1 MKPVVVPMQAGATDR
16 SRLLRVAATT
26 GLLVACGLL
35 EAVADGEQGAGG
47 IRVLLDDVL
56 EQRERH
62 RVVLHQGRLGAESV
76 AEAQVTARVEHQV
89 VGEHHVRGAV
99 EDAHDAELLAV
110 LFHVAEAQ
118 AVGAG
123 RPSRD
128 FVHLAVGALERRGAG
143 GEVAE
148 VAFET
153 TVVHQ
158 GVSHMGRVK
167 GSEKSCPVAAEI
179 TTPGGWP
186 AWRGVNPPALTPA
199 RAAPPCRSRSC
210 RRCR

>member
-1 MKPVVVPMQAGATDR
+1 MGCGDYLAFLSLATFLKR
-16 SRLLRVAATT
+16 SRMASRAP
-26 GLLVACGLL
+26 
-35 EAVADGEQGAGG
+35 GESAFFLMTSSSS
-47 IRVLLDDVL
+47 VSA
-56 EQRERH
+56 H

-128 FVHLAVGALERRGAG
+128 FVHSAVGASNVEAPGVRLRKLRSKPPWYIRACRIWAG
-143 GEVAE
+143 
-148 VAFET
+148 
-153 TVVHQ
+153 
-158 GVSHMGRVK
+158 
-167 GSEKSCPVAAEI
+167 
-179 TTPGGWP
+179 
-186 AWRGVNPPALTPA
+186 
-199 RAAPPCRSRSC
+199 
-210 RRCR
+210 